1 VSELLVTFLRLSY
14 LILLWLLVIAAIGV
28 LRRDV
33 FGTRIVRRGRRGSTA
48 AKPASGRAAVVGRPG
63 PPLQPRT
70 SPAAAPSGVPGPVH
84 GNVAIAPPAPEAAA
98 PVRLVVVEGPQ
109 RGTTIPLGAS
119 AVVLGRATSCTLP
132 IGDDYASG
140 RHARIF
146 PHEGSWWVE
155 DLGSTNGTFV
165 DGERID
171 GPTALTP
178 GRPVRVGQTVVELQE

>member
-1 VSELLVTFLRLSY
+1 MSELVVTLLRLSY
-14 LILLWLLVIAAIGV
+14 LILLWLLVLAAIGV

-33 FGTRIVRRGRRGSTA
+33 FGTRVVRRGRRGSTA
-48 AKPASGRAAVVGRPG
+48 AKPAVGRAAVVGQPG
-63 PPLQPRT
+63 PPLQPR
-70 SPAAAPSGVPGPVH
+70 SPAAAPVGGGVRG
-84 GNVAIAPPAPEAAA
+84 GVAIAPPAAASA
-98 PVRLVVVEGPQ
+98 GGARLVVVEGPQ
-109 RGTTIPLGAS
+109 RGTTVPLGAS
-119 AVVLGRATSCTLP
+119 AVVLGRADSCTLP
-132 IGDDYASG
+132 LGDDYASG
-140 RHARIF
+140 RHARVF